1 MWSLLIVEDE
11 NYMVED
17 IKASV
22 DWVRLGIS
30 NIFTAFNMR
39 QAKEIF
45 KENDINIMLS
55 DIEMPQ
61 GSGLEL
67 LTWVREN
74 YPKTQSI
81 FLTCHA
87 DFSYAK
93 EAVRLGSL
101 DYILKPIPYEELEAS
116 ISNAI
121 DKISKDSRLEEYS
134 RFGQFWFKY
143 QPLLIE
149 RFWLDII
156 SESIPSNAKEI
167 KEAADYRNI
176 PYTDKMKVLT
186 ILIAVQRWQ
195 KKMSL
200 QDEKSMEYG
209 LKNIAEEMFLKKE
222 QIGNVLTLKSNEILV
237 IIPLGDVYDFDSN
250 EIEAECKK
258 YISSCKQYLNCD
270 LSCYIGEPVYTQEL
284 AVKVNRLTEF
294 KKSNET
300 FLDKVFYID
309 ENTSRYEEQAE
320 ELKSPVYKA
329 IKYIK
334 EHLEQDLTREEI
346 ASYVFLNPDYFD
358 RVFKKETNVS
368 VARFIMQERL
378 DKAKELLIKTELPIS
393 TIAST
398 VGYTNLSNF
407 SSMFKKMCGVN
418 PADYRRKGL
427 QVKTKYKD

>member
-1 MWSLLIVEDE
+1 MWNLLIVDDE

-22 DWVRLGIS
+22 DWARLGIS

-45 KENDINIMLS
+45 KTKVINIMLS

-93 EAVRLGSL
+93 EAVRLGSF

-116 ISNAI
+116 ISKVIN
-121 DKISKDSRLEEYS
+121 KISQDSKLEEYS
-134 RFGQFWFKY
+134 RFGQFWFKH
-143 QPLLIE
+143 QPILIE
-149 RFWLDII
+149 RFWMDII
-156 SESIPSNAKEI
+156 SESIPSNAEDI
-167 KEAADYRNI
+167 KSVADYRNI

-186 ILIAVQRWQ
+186 ILIVVQRWHN
-195 KKMSL
+195 KMSL

-209 LKNIAEEMFLKKE
+209 LKNIAEEMFLEKE
-222 QIGNVLTLKSNEILV
+222 QIGHVFTLKNNEILG
-237 IIPLGDVYDFDSN
+237 IIPLGDGSDFNSN
-250 EIEAECKK
+250 KIEEECKK
-258 YISSCKQYLNCD
+258 YIIACKQYLNCD
-270 LSCYIGEPVYTQEL
+270 LSCYIGEPVYAYEL
-284 AVKVNRLTEF
+284 AAKVYQLTKF
-294 KKSNET
+294 KKSNEA
-300 FLDKVFYID
+300 FFNKVFYVN
-309 ENTSRYEEQAE
+309 ENTSKYEEQVE
-320 ELKSPVYKA
+320 EMKLPVYKA

-334 EHLEQDLTREEI
+334 EHLEQELPREEI
-346 ASYVFLNPDYFD
+346 ASFVFLNPDYFD
-358 RVFKKETNVS
+358 RVFKKETGVS

-407 SSMFKKMCGVN
+407 SSMFKKMCGMN
-418 PADYRRKGL
+418 PVEYRKKNWK
-427 QVKTKYKD
+427 VKP

>member
-1 MWSLLIVEDE
+1 MWNLLIVDDE
-11 NYMVED
+11 NYIIED

-22 DWVRLGIS
+22 DWARLGIS

-45 KENDINIMLS
+45 KANEINIMLS

-93 EAVRLGSL
+93 EAVRLGSF

-116 ISNAI
+116 ISKAI
-121 DKISKDSRLEEYS
+121 DKVFQDSKLEEYS
-134 RFGQFWFKY
+134 RFGQFWFKH

-149 RFWLDII
+149 RFWMDII
-156 SESIPSNAKEI
+156 SESIPSNAEDI
-167 KEAADYRNI
+167 KAAADYRNI

-186 ILIAVQRWQ
+186 VLIAVQRWQ

-209 LKNIAEEMFLKKE
+209 LKNIAEEILLKEK
-222 QIGNVLTLKSNEILV
+222 QIGNVFSLKNNELLG
-237 IIPLGDVYDFDSN
+237 IIPLSDTSDFLSYK
-250 EIEAECKK
+250 IEEECKK
-258 YISSCKQYLNCD
+258 YIQTCKGYLGCD
-270 LSCYIGEPVYTQEL
+270 LSCYIGEPVYAHEL
-284 AVKVNRLTEF
+284 SAKVNGLIKF
-294 KKSNET
+294 KKSNEAL
-300 FLDKVFYID
+300 FDKVFFISDNNPNY
-309 ENTSRYEEQAE
+309 ENQVE
-320 ELKSPVYKA
+320 ELQLPVYKA
-329 IKYIK
+329 MKYIK
-334 EHLEQDLTREEI
+334 EHLDQELTREEI
-346 ASYVFLNPDYFD
+346 ASYVYLNPDYFD
-358 RVFKKETNVS
+358 RVFKKETGVS

-378 DKAKELLIKTELPIS
+378 DKAKEMLIKTEVPIS

-407 SSMFKKMCGVN
+407 SSMFKKMCGMN
-418 PADYRRKGL
+418 PADYRK
-427 QVKTKYKD
+427 KT